1 MATKIA
7 AQLYTIREH
16 TKTAADFARSLE
28 TISKIGYRAVQLS
41 AVGCM
46 AGDRP
51 EVSAV
56 QARKLLD
63 DNGLACIATH
73 RSWDQLVNATEAE
86 IDFHRTVGCAFAAI
100 GGLPPAYRQG
110 KAAGYRSFI
119 AESRPTL
126 LKLKAAGI
134 AFGYHNHAHE
144 FERSGE
150 GRKTLYDIFLDE
162 ADDLIQLEVDL
173 YWVDHAGVN
182 PERIAERARG
192 RMPVIHLKD
201 KEVVDPD
208 GPVMAAIGEGNLDWK
223 HLIPAC
229 EAAGVRWY
237 AVEQDVCRRDP
248 FDCLR
253 SSYEFLAGFGL

>member
-1 MATKIA
+1 M
-7 AQLYTIREH
+7 
-16 TKTAADFARSLE
+16 
-28 TISKIGYRAVQLS
+28 
-41 AVGCM
+41 
-46 AGDRP
+46 
-51 EVSAV
+51 
-56 QARKLLD
+56 
-63 DNGLACIATH
+63 
-73 RSWDQLVNATEAE
+73 NATEAE